1 VGALEME
8 RAGPRP
14 PAWGWWRFALALL
27 LVLLVLSMMAGR
39 VANEIALPLERLA
52 HAADRFGG
60 GELTF
65 RTDVAG
71 SGRLW
76 VAREVRDVAVSFNR
90 MAESVEAMVR
100 GQRELLGAIS
110 HELRSPLGR
119 ARVALEIAR
128 DRLPPQAGERSPAG
142 ALDDVEKQLGAVDEI
157 LADLLDVTRAG
168 LADLRKETRGIVAW
182 LRGKIAE
189 EPESPAIVLSTPD
202 DGMDPPLPFDSA
214 LLGRVVHNLL
224 VNARAHGH
232 PIDAPI
238 EVKVSF
244 APRDALREPCVRV
257 VVCDRGPGF
266 PDGFAE
272 RAFEPFVRGDASR
285 ARPPDGAGYGLGL
298 AIVRRIVEAHGGRAF
313 AENLMDGTRRVGVEV
328 GFELPTSSTTR

>member
-14 PAWGWWRFALALL
+14 PAWVWWRFALALL

-71 SGRLW
+71 SGRRW

-90 MAESVEAMVR
+90 MADSVEAMVR

-128 DRLPPQAGERSPAG
+128 DRLPPHAGERSPAG
-142 ALDDVEKQLGAVDEI
+142 ALYDVEKQLGAVDEI

-189 EPESPAIVLSTPD
+189 EPEPPAIVLSAPD
-202 DGMDPPLPFDSA
+202 DGTDLTLPFDPA

-224 VNARAHGH
+224 LNARAHGH

-238 EVKVSF
+238 EVRVSL
-244 APRDALREPCVRV
+244 APRDPLRDPCVRV
-257 VVCDRGPGF
+257 VVRDRGPGF

-285 ARPPDGAGYGLGL
+285 ARPSDGSGYGLGL
-298 AIVRRIVEAHGGRAF
+298 AIVRRIVEAHGGRVF
-313 AENLMDGTRRVGVEV
+313 AENVMDGTRRAGVDV